1 MFVNISQSQQ
11 QQLISIVRKE
21 LSVLNEDR
29 THLIQ
34 HHRAIAQL
42 GLSYTAKTFAQKEVR
57 NAIARTAEKINKRV
71 GLLKVLK
78 RSPESENLA
87 ILVNVLAELE

>member
-1 MFVNISQSQQ
+1 MFVNMSQSQN

-42 GLSYTAKTFAQKEVR
+42 GLSYDVKTLAQKEVR
-57 NAIARTAEKINKRV
+57 NAIARTVEKINKRV
-71 GLLKVLK
+71 TLLKALK
-78 RSPESENLA
+78 RL
-87 ILVNVLAELE
+87 